1 MPSETTRP
9 QDETRTIN
17 VTGQRLRV
25 AIRPGDGTRTPLL
38 LMNGIGVNLE
48 VLQQFVDTL
57 DPAIEVIR
65 FDVPGTGDSPVP
77 LIPYRFS
84 GLAWLVT
91 KMLDQLGY
99 QQIDVLGVSWGGA
112 LAQQFAFQ
120 YLIRCRRLILVSTGT
135 GGFMVPGN
143 PAALAK
149 IATPRRY
156 LDPAYMAQIA
166 GEIYGG
172 KMRMRPELAHEF
184 ARAARLG
191 SGLGYFYQMLGGM
204 GWTSIFWLHK
214 LRQPTLILHG
224 DDDPLVPLI
233 NAKIMHGLITHSKLY
248 IFHDGHLG
256 LGTSAWEITQVVE
269 KFLTAPCAGYV
280 AHPFPKKTVFT
291 LDFRR

>member
-48 VLQQFVDTL
+48 VLQQFVDAL

-65 FDVPGTGDSPVP
+65 FDVPGTGDSPVQ

-84 GLAWLVT
+84 GLARLVMQ
-91 KMLDQLGY
+91 MLDQLGY

-120 YLIRCRRLILVSTGT
+120 YPIRCRRLILVSTGT
-135 GGFMVPGN
+135 GALMVPGN

-156 LDPAYMAQIA
+156 LDLAYMAQIA

-172 KMRMRPELAHEF
+172 KMRTRPELAHEF
-184 ARAARLG
+184 ARTARLG
-191 SGLGYFYQMLGGM
+191 SGLGCFYQMLGGA
-204 GWTSIFWLHK
+204 GWSSIFWLHK
-214 LRQPTLILHG
+214 LRQQTLILHG
-224 DDDPLVPLI
+224 DDDPLVPLV
-233 NAKIMHGLITHSKLY
+233 NAKIMHRLIPHSKLY

-256 LGTSAWEITQVVE
+256 LGTSAREITQVVE
-269 KFLTAPCAGYV
+269 KFLTAPVSSATGSM
-280 AHPFPKKTVFT
+280 
-291 LDFRR
+291 